1 MSVSIKT
8 TGKLGRQINCV
19 LPAGEVQTSF
29 DKRLLKIG
37 KRLRIDGF
45 RPGKVPLAVVRERH
59 GTHAFR
65 ELISEIIEDTYRK
78 TISEHQLHPVGQP
91 KIDNIK
97 AQPGNDLEFSASIE
111 VWPEFEPQLL
121 DGVTIEKLIA
131 QVKDDDVD
139 DMVMQLRRSQA
150 EWKVVERP
158 VEKGDRVKVKFD
170 KEKYAHAFAAQDN
183 ELTVVV
189 GDLQVIEDFDMQ
201 LIGADLGKKTKVKVQ
216 FPDDCPENK
225 LAGKK
230 KSFKV
235 IVQQIEE
242 CLLPNLDQTFFDKYE
257 IHEGGLEQLKKTL
270 REGMEYQLKNKL
282 KSNLKE
288 AVISALIEKN
298 PIDLPQVLVEEE
310 ITLMKKQMAEQL
322 KLSDDKLKE
331 LKDDLFLERAQRH
344 VHFFLIMNRV
354 AEQKQLQISEQAFEA
369 KIDEV
374 ASAYEDPEAVKPH
387 YRNDPNMRM
396 SLRAMLL
403 EEEVIQQA
411 LKSAMVN
418 EKPGCFRDVIR

>member
-1 MSVSIKT
+1 MTVRK
-8 TGKLGRQINCV
+8 INW
-19 LPAGEVQTSF
+19 LA
-29 DKRLLKIG
+29 KR
-37 KRLRIDGF
+37 
-45 RPGKVPLAVVRERH
+45 KV
-59 GTHAFR
+59 
-65 ELISEIIEDTYRK
+65 
-78 TISEHQLHPVGQP
+78 
-91 KIDNIK
+91 
-97 AQPGNDLEFSASIE
+97 
-111 VWPEFEPQLL
+111 
-121 DGVTIEKLIA
+121 
-131 QVKDDDVD
+131 
-139 DMVMQLRRSQA
+139 
-150 EWKVVERP
+150 
-158 VEKGDRVKVKFD
+158 
-170 KEKYAHAFAAQDN
+170 
-183 ELTVVV
+183 
-189 GDLQVIEDFDMQ
+189 
-201 LIGADLGKKTKVKVQ
+201 
-216 FPDDCPENK
+216 
-225 LAGKK
+225 
-230 KSFKV
+230 FKV

-322 KLSDDKLKE
+322 KLSDDKVKE
-331 LKDDLFLERAQRH
+331 LKDDLFLERATRH

-403 EEEVIQQA
+403 EEEVIQLA
-411 LKSAMVN
+411 LKSA
-418 EKPGCFRDVIR
+418 GGQ

>member
-111 VWPEFEPQLL
+111 IWPEFEPRLL

-183 ELTVVV
+183 ELTVIV
-189 GDLQVIEDFDMQ
+189 GDL
-201 LIGADLGKKTKVKVQ
+201 
-216 FPDDCPENK
+216 
-225 LAGKK
+225 
-230 KSFKV
+230 
-235 IVQQIEE
+235 
-242 CLLPNLDQTFFDKYE
+242 
-257 IHEGGLEQLKKTL
+257 GGD
-270 REGMEYQLKNKL
+270 RG
-282 KSNLKE
+282 
-288 AVISALIEKN
+288 
-298 PIDLPQVLVEEE
+298 
-310 ITLMKKQMAEQL
+310 
-322 KLSDDKLKE
+322 
-331 LKDDLFLERAQRH
+331 F
-344 VHFFLIMNRV
+344 
-354 AEQKQLQISEQAFEA
+354 
-369 KIDEV
+369 
-374 ASAYEDPEAVKPH
+374 
-387 YRNDPNMRM
+387 
-396 SLRAMLL
+396 
-403 EEEVIQQA
+403 
-411 LKSAMVN
+411 
-418 EKPGCFRDVIR
+418 